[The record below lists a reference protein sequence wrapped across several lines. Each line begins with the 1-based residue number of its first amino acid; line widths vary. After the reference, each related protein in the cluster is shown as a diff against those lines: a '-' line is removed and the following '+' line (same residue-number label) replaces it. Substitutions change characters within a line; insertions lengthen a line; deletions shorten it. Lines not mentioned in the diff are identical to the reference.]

1 MILPG
6 EFKLTSNYIS
16 DIISSSDEVVLF
28 FQQAID
34 IAVNKS
40 NVQQKDFRFEELI
53 GGMRLSANT
62 MYNSIDQNGVY
73 ALNLFVSMA
82 NRIKNQYGIT
92 LDQFLEEQFIE
103 ISKNIY
109 DRIEIFA
116 KQNPTERFGDKY
128 ARWQDIDV
136 KINEMNIS
144 KYSNLK
150 MYWSFI
156 GATNDN

>member
-16 DIISSSDEVVLF
+16 DIIASSDDVVLL
-28 FQQAID
+28 FQQALD
-34 IAVNKS
+34 ISRNKTD
-40 NVQQKDFRFEELI
+40 VQQKDFRFEELV
-53 GGMRLSANT
+53 GGIRLSANT
-62 MYNSIDQNGVY
+62 IYNSIDQTGVY
-73 ALNLFVSMA
+73 SLNLFVSMA
-82 NRIKNQYGIT
+82 NRIKEQYGIT
-92 LDQFLEEQFIE
+92 IDQFLEEQFLE
-103 ISKNIY
+103 ISKSIY
-109 DRIEIFA
+109 DRLIIFA

-128 ARWQDIDV
+128 ARWQDIDI

-144 KYSNLK
+144 KYSNTK

>member
-40 NVQQKDFRFEELI
+40 NVQQKDFRFEELV

-62 MYNSIDQNGVY
+62 MYNSIDQTGVY

-82 NRIKNQYGIT
+82 NRIKTQYGIT

-103 ISKNIY
+103 IGKNIY

-128 ARWQDIDV
+128 ARWQDIDI

>member
-16 DIISSSDEVVLF
+16 DIIASSDDVVLL
-28 FQQAID
+28 FQQALD
-34 IAVNKS
+34 MSRNKTD
-40 NVQQKDFRFEELI
+40 VQQKDFRFEELV
-53 GGMRLSANT
+53 GGIRLSANT
-62 MYNSIDQNGVY
+62 IYNSIDQTGVY
-73 ALNLFVSMA
+73 SLNLFVSMA
-82 NRIKNQYGIT
+82 NRIKEQYGIT
-92 LDQFLEEQFIE
+92 IDQFLEEQFLE
-103 ISKNIY
+103 ISKSIY
-109 DRIEIFA
+109 DRLIIFA

-144 KYSNLK
+144 KYSNTK

>member
-16 DIISSSDEVVLF
+16 DIIASSDDVVLL
-28 FQQAID
+28 FQQALD
-34 IAVNKS
+34 ISRNKTD
-40 NVQQKDFRFEELI
+40 VQQKDFRFEELV
-53 GGMRLSANT
+53 GGIRLSANT
-62 MYNSIDQNGVY
+62 IYNSIDQTGVY
-73 ALNLFVSMA
+73 SLNLFVSMA
-82 NRIKNQYGIT
+82 NRIKEQYGIT
-92 LDQFLEEQFIE
+92 IDQFLEEQFLE
-103 ISKNIY
+103 ISKSIY
-109 DRIEIFA
+109 DRLIIFA

-144 KYSNLK
+144 KYSNTK